1 MQNIPGIAIKE
12 ATEQIPVMKIS
23 PANKGDQNAL
33 FADLFNEHATMVENE
48 LALTPV
54 SSKDKMLES
63 APDTDEHKET
73 VNAAGTK
80 APVQEEP
87 EPEVDHRE
95 SLMTKEDFE
104 EVKDDL
110 EAYGMTEK
118 EIADIEKKIN
128 SDEGMTW
135 GQFTS
140 VVAHKMAE
148 LRTNQLSDEQKEK
161 LNTFF
166 AKFGFTPKESEKL
179 IKHLENGNQ
188 DKVMKALQAKV
199 DAMPQGQQL
208 LFDKQEIEAFTT
220 ALSFSKEF
228 TSKIQELFG
237 TNTLPK
243 DVKEAFTLMRQE
255 MVKMDSKDREL
266 VRAVTKGFVKAMGD
280 TAKESTLARQVAE
293 AVDLKP
299 RVAEEQIKADV
310 SENFKDASHVRKD
323 ALADAKVRSH
333 SERNMAEKVE
343 IKTDA
348 KPDAKTDTPEQQNTE
363 SNKHWTELLS
373 KTSDDGSRPIENKT
387 QIKTGDAA
395 QALKAGLTVST
406 ETGTATKT
414 QAWEKVSAP
423 KVMTQVDNAFIKTL
437 NNGGK
442 QLTLQL
448 TPENL
453 GKLSIVLQVNGKE
466 VSASIRA
473 ESPEAAKIINENIDI
488 IKNSLEN
495 QGLKVEKLDVQTG
508 LANNQEARD
517 WFGQEQHNMSRD
529 RDAMAAMRNHM
540 KNMRSGDGGPL
551 AQDLQL
557 LREQAINA
565 AHGLHV
571 IA

>member
-1 MQNIPGIAIKE
+1 MQNIPGIALEKT
-12 ATEQIPVMKIS
+12 TEQIPVVKIAT
-23 PANKGDQNAL
+23 ANKGDQHAL
-33 FADLFNEHATMVENE
+33 FADLFNEHANMVENE
-48 LALTPV
+48 LALAPV
-54 SSKDKMLES
+54 SSQEQMLES
-63 APDTDEHKET
+63 APDTDAQEEA

-80 APVQEEP
+80 VPVQEEP
-87 EPEVDHRE
+87 EPEEDKRE
-95 SLMTKEDFE
+95 SLMTQEDFE

-110 EAYGMTEK
+110 EAYGMSEEEITE
-118 EIADIEKKIN
+118 IEDKIN
-128 SDEGMTW
+128 SEEGMTW
-135 GQFTS
+135 GQFVST
-140 VVAHKMAE
+140 VAHSMAE
-148 LRTNQLSDEQKEK
+148 MRTNEFSDGQKGK
-161 LNTFF
+161 LNSFF
-166 AKFGFTPKESEKL
+166 SKFGFTPTESEKL

-199 DAMPQGQQL
+199 DAMPQGKQL
-208 LFDKQEIEAFTT
+208 LFDKQEIEAFTS

-266 VRAVTKGFVKAMGD
+266 IRGVTKGFVKSMGD

-299 RVAEEQIKADV
+299 RVAEESIKSEAG
-310 SENFKDASHVRKD
+310 ENFKEATQVRKD
-323 ALADAKVRSH
+323 ALPDAKVRNH
-333 SERNMAEKVE
+333 SEKNLADKVE

-348 KPDAKTDTPEQQNTE
+348 KPEAKTDTPEQQNKE
-363 SNKHWTELLS
+363 SNEHWTDLLN
-373 KTSDDGSRPIENKT
+373 KVNDDGPRPVQNRTQVKT
-387 QIKTGDAA
+387 EEAA
-395 QALKAGLTVST
+395 QALKTGLTTST
-406 ETGTATKT
+406 ETGSKT

-423 KVMTQVDNAFIKTL
+423 KVMKQVDNAFIKTL

-495 QGLKVEKLDVQTG
+495 QGLKVEKLDVQSG
-508 LANNQEARD
+508 LANNQEAHD

-529 RDAMAAMRNHM
+529 REAMVAMRNHM
-540 KNMRSGDGGPL
+540 KNMRGGDGGPM
-551 AQDLQL
+551 AQDLQQ
-557 LREQAINA
+557 LREQAISA